1 MRFVRLSIYGQCILF
16 TLTTHVHRVM
26 LSLSATSSLAVAL
39 VGYRW
44 RFQRKLYNA
53 TVPLLVPSNIL
64 LGLKVFR
71 YIFIVIFLTVLMRIN
86 LSE

>member
-1 MRFVRLSIYGQCILF
+1 
-16 TLTTHVHRVM
+16 
-26 LSLSATSSLAVAL
+26 LAVAL